1 MHGCQPPAKRGGLA
15 AMPPMAEIR
24 VNKYQRQKSP
34 LFGFKY
40 CRFDTN
46 KNDFKP
52 SVG

>member
-1 MHGCQPPAKRGGLA
+1 
-15 AMPPMAEIR
+15 MAEIR

-34 LFGFKY
+34 LFGSKD

-46 KNDFKP
+46 ENDFKP